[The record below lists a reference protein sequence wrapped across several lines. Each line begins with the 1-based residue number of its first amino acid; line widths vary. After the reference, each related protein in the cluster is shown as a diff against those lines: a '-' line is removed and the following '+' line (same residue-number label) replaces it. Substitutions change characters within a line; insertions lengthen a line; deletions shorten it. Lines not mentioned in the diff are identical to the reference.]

1 MTQAYFKGKKQ
12 LNNTK
17 KKTKLDW
24 EKQLL
29 IKKLKNTM
37 YE

>member
-17 KKTKLDW
+17 KKTKLHC

-29 IKKLKNTM
+29 IKKTKK
-37 YE
+37 YDI